1 MEWVAAHP
9 ERDADREATS
19 WSDAERANVRA
30 DAAAEA
36 AHTSEVDFDWDEPCM
51 LRAGGGMWALADTT
65 ILEAPVPRHA
75 WQRRSRELG
84 MEYAR
89 ERLKQEGLERQGWA
103 TAIWAGVKERDWGVT
118 TFRTRLWWGH
128 LLPYKARHTGWCN
141 LCGEAVAEMQWHIL
155 ACCQHPKLL
164 VARLEAADIVRVRF
178 VSGARE
184 LNLPA
189 DLRGEVFE
197 RLGGRANSWVRA
209 DRSKSQ

>member
-1 MEWVAAHP
+1 MGRVLRQAAGEGLESRPEVIHWCDNQGVVAAWNRRDLIKAGAQRGGPAAAGRVELAELRESWGGGRNRWGMELVAAHP

-19 WSDAERANVRA
+19 WSDAERENVRA

-36 AHTSEVDFDWDEPCM
+36 AHTSEVAFDWDESCM

-84 MEYAR
+84 IEYAR

-118 TFRTRLWWGH
+118 NFRTRLW
-128 LLPYKARHTGWCN
+128 
-141 LCGEAVAEMQWHIL
+141 
-155 ACCQHPKLL
+155 
-164 VARLEAADIVRVRF
+164 
-178 VSGARE
+178 
-184 LNLPA
+184 
-189 DLRGEVFE
+189 
-197 RLGGRANSWVRA
+197 
-209 DRSKSQ
+209 